1 MEGAEVERELWRIA
15 KLREQTATLANQIHF
30 LEYLI
35 RNYMDLGQDPCL
47 IRQILAETRD
57 RLRNLI
63 QQGEAAEQRLSAFL
77 RFSRER
83 PKQNEP

>member
-1 MEGAEVERELWRIA
+1 MEGVEVEQELWRIA

-47 IRQILAETRD
+47 IRQILAKTQD
-57 RLRNLI
+57 RLRNFT
-63 QQGEAAEQRLSAFL
+63 QQREVAEQRLHTFL
-77 RFSRER
+77 RVSREQ
-83 PKQNEP
+83 PKEKER